1 VSQCDDV
8 QQRDVTLTAFDAPY
22 VVAMEVRQFCKLF
35 LREAAL

>member
-1 VSQCDDV
+1 MMFK
-8 QQRDVTLTAFDAPY
+8 QRDVTFTTLDAAY